1 MKKVYFLISFIL
13 ISLGLNHFFY
23 SDNLI
28 DVVTN
33 QPFKDGY
40 LLFPS
45 FRIFIEPFYAF
56 AYHILTMERSG
67 YVFALSSW
75 IFWAIVLV
83 VILSRYYKL
92 KVGKTITY
100 SLFAMFFV
108 VSIICSIILLPIA
121 GPKLVVS
128 KNYKVADIHSHSIS
142 SKDNLSF
149 VTSNIN
155 FHKKHGYTDF
165 FITEHDNTNGYK
177 SIPGNIKTDNIFPGI
192 QIRTE
197 GISVLLLS
205 KVPFNYYDFKDKS
218 IKEMVDL
225 AHSKDMLVVVPHV
238 WKWKKHSLQSLVD
251 KGVDGFEVYNCGY
264 RFLKPD
270 KKQEIIQICKDN
282 NLMMFGTTDWHGLGY
297 MSNVWSLVYKDR
309 KDSKK
314 SFFDILKENRP
325 DVKVIVHDI
334 KGNQSIIRYIFEPF
348 FAFYYYAVNTK
359 VEYILS
365 FYMILSLII
374 LLFFKFKVQK
384 VIKYISLIFA
394 LFFTVSLFYF
404 TAMVLSFDFTFNV
417 IIPETIVPTAVSL
430 IFIWIIIWWLCEKD
444 I

>member
-1 MKKVYFLISFIL
+1 M
-13 ISLGLNHFFY
+13 
-23 SDNLI
+23 
-28 DVVTN
+28 
-33 QPFKDGY
+33 
-40 LLFPS
+40 
-45 FRIFIEPFYAF
+45 
-56 AYHILTMERSG
+56 
-67 YVFALSSW
+67 
-75 IFWAIVLV
+75 
-83 VILSRYYKL
+83 
-92 KVGKTITY
+92 
-100 SLFAMFFV
+100 
-108 VSIICSIILLPIA
+108 
-121 GPKLVVS
+121 
-128 KNYKVADIHSHSIS
+128 
-142 SKDNLSF
+142 
-149 VTSNIN
+149 
-155 FHKKHGYTDF
+155 
-165 FITEHDNTNGYK
+165 
-177 SIPGNIKTDNIFPGI
+177 
-192 QIRTE
+192 
-197 GISVLLLS
+197 S
-205 KVPFNYYDFKDKS
+205 KVPFNYYDFKGKS

-325 DVKVIVHDI
+325 DVKVVVHDI

-348 FAFYYYAVNTK
+348 FAFYYYTVNTK

-365 FYMILSLII
+365 FYMILSLIV